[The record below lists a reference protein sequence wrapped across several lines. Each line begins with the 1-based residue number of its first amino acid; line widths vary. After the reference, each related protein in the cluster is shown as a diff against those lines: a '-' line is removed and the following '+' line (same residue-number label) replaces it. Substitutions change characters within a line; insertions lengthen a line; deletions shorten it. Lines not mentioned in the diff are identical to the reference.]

1 MQGCGCLFLA
11 ILFFIC
17 CAYPK
22 LFWFFVP
29 LLICFLAYSDSGK
42 KNEHNNIRKN
52 NIEANSYSAP
62 ISNLSK
68 KQNLQFIN
76 NNEIELYGYKI
87 TNPMIYISNYT
98 DYQIPF
104 MVSNNAKV
112 EFDGINNER
121 LNYWPS
127 FTGLTPLQ
135 KGLFVKWLATGKKDS
150 GIDIGYVFIY
160 YYGLEYRALKEQ
172 QNLEEI
178 LFELIRLAKI
188 YDNHSF
194 QNYSLSLISYLIYK
208 IKYFSEE
215 KKSAIINFIK
225 NIPYGYYIDKES
237 LILNLTGNVSF
248 DYDSAVKK
256 LTYNDN
262 RFNIQGRK
270 KEIFVYYVSKI
281 INSFKDSTNLF
292 YKKSVQ
298 FNYYQ
303 ASSMRFNFQPVEYYE
318 IVPSDTFISIY
329 RSCKKK
335 WNSCRFPNSI
345 RKFDGTS
352 EKLCEIEKY
361 VLLPEKLKKEI
372 DNPMQKLF
380 DTYMENQSTFTIKKL
395 IELTGIKFPEKH
407 TLSHSKF
414 LVECYE
420 SAGYAIEPDARV
432 LNKSYNLEQKVK
444 VFKPEKIESQDSI
457 NYLIPA
463 IYLDSGFQIALED
476 TKLLD
481 IEKNYIIQYVLNNF
495 ALTPSARERLKYKAE
510 LIEESHDIATSD
522 ITKKLVSRIND
533 INLEKFCKYLISVA
547 ASDNMVQPEEYKL
560 LKKYF
565 KKLGLADDYLDRLLN
580 EITSEEN
587 IIVKSPS
594 SKTKKGSKI
603 PTKPVESKIQIS
615 LNKEKISNLMVD
627 TKEIQ
632 SVLNT
637 IFEEESQTE
646 ISKETDK
653 LQNNEN
659 SDTIDEKYLEF
670 AKIILEKEEWET
682 IELKNIC
689 SNLKLMLNNAI
700 DKINEWA
707 DNEFGDFLIEDNGNK
722 INLNSE
728 IMQAVQSNLKGNKI

>member
-1 MQGCGCLFLA
+1 MQGCGCLFLL

-22 LFWFFVP
+22 LFWLFIPF
-29 LLICFLAYSDSGK
+29 LIWSLASADSEK
-42 KNEHNNIRKN
+42 NNEHNNIRKN
-52 NIEANSYSAP
+52 NIEPDSYSAP

-68 KQNLQFIN
+68 KQNMQFIN
-76 NNEIELYGYKI
+76 NDDIELYGYKI
-87 TNPMIYISNYT
+87 TNPMIYISNYS

-104 MVSNNAKV
+104 MVSNNTKV
-112 EFDGINNER
+112 EFGSTNNNEK

-127 FTGLTPLQ
+127 FTGLTSLQ
-135 KGLFVKWLATGKKDS
+135 KGIFIKWLASGKKDPD
-150 GIDIGYVFIY
+150 IDIGYVFIY

-178 LFELIRLAKI
+178 LFELIRLAQI
-188 YDNHSF
+188 YHNHSF

-215 KKSAIINFIK
+215 KKSSILNFIK
-225 NIPYGYYIDKES
+225 NIPYGYYFDKES
-237 LILNLTGNVSF
+237 LILNLTGNISF

-256 LTYNDN
+256 LIYNDN

-270 KEIFVYYVSKI
+270 KEIFVYYLSKI
-281 INSFKDSTNLF
+281 IDGFKDTNLF

-303 ASSMRFNFQPVEYYE
+303 ASSMRFNFSPVEYYE
-318 IVPSDTFISIY
+318 IVPSDAFISIY

-345 RKFDGTS
+345 RKFDGTT

-361 VLLPEKLKKEI
+361 ILLPEKLKKET
-372 DNPMQKLF
+372 DHPMQKLF
-380 DTYMENQSTFTIKKL
+380 NTYMENQNTFTIKKL

-407 TLSHSKF
+407 TITHSKF
-414 LVECYE
+414 LVDCYE

-432 LNKSYNLEQKVK
+432 LNKPYNFEQKVK
-444 VFKPEKIESQDSI
+444 VFKPEKIESQASL

-463 IYLDSGFQIALED
+463 IYLDCGFQIALED

-481 IEKNYIIQYVLNNF
+481 IEKNYIIQYVFNNF
-495 ALTPSARERLKYKAE
+495 ALTSSAKERLKCKAE
-510 LIEESHDIATSD
+510 LIEETQDITTSD
-522 ITKKLVSRIND
+522 ITKKLLSRIND

-580 EITSEEN
+580 EITSEDN

-594 SKTKKGSKI
+594 SKTRKGSKI
-603 PTKPVESKIQIS
+603 PIKPTESKIQIS
-615 LNKEKISNLMVD
+615 LNKEKISDLMVD

-632 SVLNT
+632 NVLNT

-646 ISKETDK
+646 AIEITSTK
-653 LQNNEN
+653 QNVEN
-659 SDTIDEKYLEF
+659 NDTIDERYLEF

-689 SNLKLMLNNAI
+689 KNLKLMLNNAI
-700 DKINEWA
+700 DKINEWT
-707 DNEFGDFLIEDNGNK
+707 DNEFGDFLIENNGNK

-728 IMQAVQSNLKGNKI
+728 IMQAVQSNLEK